1 MAFSIDR
8 NKNQIYLHVVGKGL
22 QIRVL
27 GSRVFLLLVG
37 LNLNVADKVYFKSL
51 NSGLV
56 VNTKV
61 SLSFLKHCKQNPGAL

>member
-61 SLSFLKHCKQNPGAL
+61 SLSFLKQCKQNPGAL

>member
-1 MAFSIDR
+1 MALSIDR

-27 GSRVFLLLVG
+27 RNGVFLFLVG
-37 LNLNVADKVYFKSL
+37 LNLNVAGKVYFKTL

-56 VNTKV
+56 VNRKT
-61 SLSFLKHCKQNPGAL
+61 LSFLKHCNKIEEHF

>member
-8 NKNQIYLHVVGKGL
+8 NKNQIYFHVVGKGL

-27 GSRVFLLLVG
+27 GSPVFLLLVG
-37 LNLNVADKVYFKSL
+37 LNLNVLGKVYFKTL

-56 VNTKV
+56 VNTKT
-61 SLSFLKHCKQNPGAL
+61 SLNFLKQCKQNHRAL